1 MTDLSGL
8 MTQIPMADIARK
20 LGVDES
26 TAHSAVEQALPTLVH
41 GLSANAANPAGAA
54 SLEKALPKHHK
65 GQGTLRF
72 DEVDEEDGEKIV
84 NNVFG
89 KKKPE
94 VVKEVAKKS
103 PAKVDESLVSK
114 LLPILAP
121 IVMSWLASK
130 FLGQKSS
137 GGGGGIGDVL
147 GGLLGGGGSKGSSGG
162 LGDVLG
168 GLLGGGKR

>member
-1 MTDLSGL
+1 MTDLTGL
-8 MTQIPMADIARK
+8 MQQIPMADIARS
-20 LGVDES
+20 LGVDEA

-41 GLSANAANPAGAA
+41 GLSANAADPAGAA
-54 SLEKALPKHHK
+54 SLEKALPKHKK
-65 GQGTLRF
+65 GHGTLRF
-72 DEVDEEDGEKIV
+72 DEVDPDDGEKIV

-89 KKKPE
+89 KKKPD

-103 PAKVDESLVSK
+103 PEKVDESIISK
-114 LLPILAP
+114 LLPLLAP

-130 FLGQKSS
+130 FLGQKSGSS
-137 GGGGGIGDVL
+137 GGGVGDIL
-147 GGLLGGGGSKGSSGG
+147 GGLLGGGSKSGGG